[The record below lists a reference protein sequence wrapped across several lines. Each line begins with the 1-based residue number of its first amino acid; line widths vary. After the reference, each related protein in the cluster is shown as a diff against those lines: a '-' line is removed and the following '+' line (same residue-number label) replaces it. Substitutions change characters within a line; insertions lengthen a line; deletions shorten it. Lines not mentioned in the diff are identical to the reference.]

1 MPMLCNWGHSV
12 GLRIPKA
19 VLESAHL
26 AAGDECICRTLDN
39 GTILITPIKKR
50 PGAAVPVGGK
60 AAGSPA
66 KETVDKW

>member
-26 AAGDECICRTLDN
+26 AAGDECICRTLDD
-39 GTILITPIKKR
+39 GTILVMPIRER
-50 PGAAVPVGGK
+50 PGAAISGVGK

-66 KETVDKW
+66 KEAADKW

>member
-26 AAGDECICRTLDN
+26 SAGDECICRTLDD
-39 GTILITPIKKR
+39 GSVLISPIKKR
-50 PGAAVPVGGK
+50 PGAAVSVVGK
-60 AAGSPA
+60 AADSPA
-66 KETVDKW
+66 NDTPDKW

>member
-26 AAGDECICRTLDN
+26 AAGDECICRTQDD
-39 GTILITPIKKR
+39 GTILVMPIRKR
-50 PGAAVPVGGK
+50 PGAAISSVGK
-60 AAGSPA
+60 AAGSPS
-66 KETVDKW
+66 KEAADKW